1 MDGKGHDTMEQE
13 YGSDLTGF
21 FKPKSI
27 ALVGVSRS
35 GDALGGLSFLRRFIE
50 WGYKGALYPINPKAG
65 EVLGIRVYPDL
76 ESLPEV
82 PELVIICVKAA
93 RVPVVLRE
101 CCRLSIRFVH
111 ILTAGFSEI
120 GTEEGRRLE
129 DEIASIARG
138 GNLLVMGPNCMGPY
152 CPSTGLTAWG
162 ATPGFD
168 GKLGIISQ
176 SGGITQ
182 RLTEFVTSL
191 GVGVSKAASIGN
203 ATVLDSP
210 EYLKFMGDD
219 DDIEL
224 IAMYLESVRDGRRLM
239 RCAGEV
245 TPRKPIILLKGGR
258 SKEGAS
264 TAASHTGGMAGDL
277 KLWDAFFAQ
286 TGATSVSTIDEWAD
300 AIVAFSHF
308 PRTRGGGVFIIGG
321 GGGNSVIFSDLTI
334 EEGLAVPGLSDESM
348 KKIRPIVPV
357 AGSIAGNPLDFWES
371 FTSAD
376 RLCELLDIAYH
387 DPHVHMVI
395 ADRLIPRIAFHS
407 PEIPDAVPRIS
418 EFIRT
423 HERKKPT
430 AFTIDYDGGDADLIA
445 KGSTLRRS
453 FCLAGIPAYPSFER
467 AVRALAHFQRY
478 CGWTERQRRECAV

>member
-1 MDGKGHDTMEQE
+1 MEQE
-13 YGSDLTGF
+13 YSADLTGF
-21 FKPKSI
+21 FKPKGI
-27 ALVGVSRS
+27 AIVGVSRE
-35 GDALGGLSFLRRFIE
+35 GAALGGLSFLRRFLE
-50 WGYKGALYPINPKAG
+50 WGYRGALYPIHPKMT

-76 ESLPEV
+76 TSLPEV
-82 PELVIICVKAA
+82 PELVVVSVKAA
-93 RVPVVLRE
+93 RVPAVLKE

-129 DEIASIARG
+129 EEIAAIARE
-138 GNLLVMGPNCMGPY
+138 GNLLIMGPNCMGPY

-162 ATPGFD
+162 ATPGLD
-168 GKLGIISQ
+168 GRLGIISQ

-239 RCAGEV
+239 RLAGDIV
-245 TPRKPIILLKGGR
+245 PRKPIVLLKGGQSR
-258 SKEGAS
+258 EGAS

-277 KLWDAFFAQ
+277 KLWNAFFAQ
-286 TGATSVSTIDEWAD
+286 TGVTPVSTIDEWAD
-300 AIVAFSHF
+300 AIVAFSCL
-308 PRTRGGGVFIIGG
+308 PRTEGTGLFIIGG
-321 GGGNSVIFSDLTI
+321 GGGNSVIFSDLAVHD
-334 EEGLAVPGLSDESM
+334 GLAVPALADESM

-371 FTSAD
+371 FTNAD
-376 RLCELLDIAYH
+376 RLCELLDIAYR
-387 DPHVHMVI
+387 DPGIHMVI
-395 ADRLIPRIAFHS
+395 VDRLIPRIAFHS
-407 PEIPDAVPRIS
+407 PEIPDTVPQIS

-423 HERKKPT
+423 HRRKKPT
-430 AFTIDYDGGDADLIA
+430 VCTIDYDGGDAELNA
-445 KGSTLRRS
+445 QGSALRSR
-453 FCLAGIPAYPSFER
+453 FCRAGIPAYPSFER
-467 AVRALAHFQRY
+467 AIRALAHFQRY
-478 CGWTERQRRECAV
+478 CGR